1 MDVKE
6 AAQTAREYVADVFA
20 DDKISYIALEEVEFD
35 ERSAVWRITLSFLR
49 PTGTA
54 SGLELIAPELSP
66 GENVRRSYKI
76 VNVKDESGRVI
87 SVKNRDLKAA
97 D

>member
-6 AAQTAREYVADVFA
+6 AAQTARKYVADVFA
-20 DDKISYIALEEVEFD
+20 EDEISYIALEEVEFND
-35 ERSAVWRITLSFLR
+35 ASDVWAITLSFLR
-49 PTGTA
+49 PTGTMNN
-54 SGLELIAPELSP
+54 LDIIAPGLSR

-76 VNVKDESGRVI
+76 VNVDDQSGRVI
-87 SVKNRDLKAA
+87 SVKHRALKAA

>member
-6 AAQTAREYVADVFA
+6 AAQTARKYVADVFA
-20 DDKISYIALEEVEFD
+20 DDNISYVALEEVDFD
-35 ERSAVWRITLSFLR
+35 EGSDIWRITLSFLR
-49 PTGTA
+49 PTGTMNNLDLI
-54 SGLELIAPELSP
+54 SPGLSR

-76 VNVKDESGRVI
+76 VNVDDQSGRVI
-87 SVKNRDLKAA
+87 SVKHRVLKAA

>member
-6 AAQTAREYVADVFA
+6 AAQTARQYVADVFA
-20 DDKISYIALEEVEFD
+20 DDDISYVALEEVEFD
-35 ERSAVWRITLSFLR
+35 DGPDVWKITLSFLR
-49 PTGTA
+49 PTGTMNK
-54 SGLELIAPELSP
+54 LDIIAPGLSQ

-76 VNVKDESGRVI
+76 VNVDDQSGRVI
-87 SVKNRDLKAA
+87 SVKHRVLQAA

>member
-1 MDVKE
+1 MNN
-6 AAQTAREYVADVFA
+6 
-20 DDKISYIALEEVEFD
+20 
-35 ERSAVWRITLSFLR
+35 
-49 PTGTA
+49 
-54 SGLELIAPELSP
+54 LELIAPALSR

-76 VNVKDESGRVI
+76 VNVEDESGRVI

>member
-6 AAQTAREYVADVFA
+6 AAQTARKYVADVFA

-35 ERSAVWRITLSFLR
+35 ERSDVWRITLSFLR
-49 PTGTA
+49 PTGTMNN
-54 SGLELIAPELSP
+54 LELIAPALSH

-76 VNVKDESGRVI
+76 VNVEDESGRVI
-87 SVKNRDLKAA
+87 SVRNRDLKAA